1 MADTSLIVK
10 GARAFGV
17 GLRLGDDDTL
27 VYDARYEPSEGML
40 ERIAEHKQAII
51 ALLKARRSVSAIDW
65 DRLSDLTVEEYAA
78 LVASAKD
85 DLAGLQASLDK
96 LERVSA
102 AILPRMREKA
112 IPWDAAIKDLLAEKY
127 TKRCSAR
134 RPKHVSDPEWLAALH
149 VARLLEQRGP
159 QPPRGRIP

>member
-112 IPWDAAIKDLLAEKY
+112 ISWDAGGQRASGREIYQEMFRKAPK
-127 TKRCSAR
+127 TCVRSGMARCLAR
-134 RPKHVSDPEWLAALH
+134 RPAP
-149 VARLLEQRGP
+149 
-159 QPPRGRIP
+159 